1 MIKSM
6 STKSGKLYWLLA
18 LGFAAVLLHQ
28 FSTLNPAWINLSAG
42 IGLMFL
48 AGVYLRA
55 LALQVI
61 WNG

>member
-6 STKSGKLYWLLA
+6 STKSGRLSWLLA
-18 LGFAAVLLHQ
+18 LGFAAVLLLR
-28 FSTLNPAWINLSAG
+28 FSALNPAWINLSAG

-48 AGVYLRA
+48 AALYLRA

-61 WNG
+61 ENG